1 MKKPISIALALL
13 MASSPVFAA
22 KQEVLSASK
31 LQVPKATI
39 EKSITTPSPT
49 PLSAYVLATDKDFD
63 GDVENNFRY
72 IGSADYVIIPETI
85 KGIKLTSYHSL
96 FENTKVKGVLSA
108 NAGITDF
115 GYMFAGNT
123 SDTLEF
129 SLDTSDAVNMAGMFM
144 DTKAKELNLKS
155 LDTKN
160 VVYMHHTFANTSA
173 KHLDVSGFNTFN
185 CLDMSSMF
193 EGAQAETIEFG
204 GNYSVYNVENFLF
217 MFKNAKVKKLDL
229 ASFNLVNIDYDNLNP
244 LNYMFEGCAAT
255 EVYAHSRSE
264 AIKILRSLGR
274 PAGLHVGY
282 QKGYLPEWVDGEIT
296 YHPAPEK
303 MPSIYEMYK

>member
-13 MASSPVFAA
+13 MASSPVFATN
-22 KQEVLSASK
+22 QQVLSA
-31 LQVPKATI
+31 PKVKAPITAQA
-39 EKSITTPSPT
+39 SIKAPT

-72 IGSADYVIIPETI
+72 ISSAEYVIIPETI

-144 DTKAKELNLKS
+144 DTKAKELNLRS

-160 VVYMHHTFANTSA
+160 VVYMHHMFANTSA
-173 KHLDVSGFNTFN
+173 KHLDVSGFDVFKCIDISN
-185 CLDMSSMF
+185 MF
-193 EGAQAETIEFG
+193 EDSAAETIEFG
-204 GNYSVYNVENFLF
+204 GFHVYNVRDFAS

-229 ASFNLVNIDYDNLNP
+229 SSFNLVNIDYDNLNP

-274 PAGLHVGY
+274 PKELHVGY
-282 QKGYLPEWVDGEIT
+282 QKGYLPEWVDGKII